1 MHPFVGLICLL
12 NLGASAQDVATP
24 KRPVTDEYHGVKV
37 TEDYRW
43 LENAEDPEVSRWSDA
58 QNQRTRAHLDALP
71 SRAALRQKVQ
81 DYYKRVSPS
90 YSSLACRKGIY
101 FALKLQPPKDQNML
115 VTLKSPDEPASERVL
130 VDPNVKQAGGLLS
143 IDWYVPSLDGRRV
156 AVAMSEKGSEDSTL
170 YFFDARTG
178 EQLADRVPRV
188 NFPTAGG
195 SAAWLSDGSG
205 VYVSVQGCART
216 S

>member
-1 MHPFVGLICLL
+1 
-12 NLGASAQDVATP
+12 
-24 KRPVTDEYHGVKV
+24 
-37 TEDYRW
+37 
-43 LENAEDPEVSRWSDA
+43 
-58 QNQRTRAHLDALP
+58 
-71 SRAALRQKVQ
+71 
-81 DYYKRVSPS
+81 
-90 YSSLACRKGIY
+90 
-101 FALKLQPPKDQNML
+101 
-115 VTLKSPDEPASERVL
+115 
-130 VDPNVKQAGGLLS
+130 
-143 IDWYVPSLDGRRV
+143 
-156 AVAMSEKGSEDSTL
+156 MSEKGSEDSTL